1 MHKKSIYIKEQQYQ
15 LHAIDFGGQGE
26 CLIAFHGFGLNA
38 MLFEPLAEVLF
49 ARYRVVSV
57 DLFFHGQSYWNDNDV
72 QQPITPEVWQSIVQ
86 KLLNQLEV
94 QQFSLLGYS
103 MGSRMAVA
111 LLEYYAPNIKSVFLC
126 APDGII
132 PRMAFQLSTQYRFNR
147 WLFKWLVFR
156 TANILTLIN
165 VLTKL
170 HLLSNK
176 VSIFVSQQMYT
187 KRQRRRVYMSWVMF
201 RKLNTSVE
209 KLDIIFTQHPINI
222 HLVLAN
228 RDRILPV
235 SYFKPLIT
243 LNGVTTHYLDA
254 SHAGLI
260 NQLTQNKELLK
271 KLFLK

>member
-1 MHKKSIYIKEQQYQ
+1 
-15 LHAIDFGGQGE
+15 
-26 CLIAFHGFGLNA
+26 
-38 MLFEPLAEVLF
+38 
-49 ARYRVVSV
+49 
-57 DLFFHGQSYWNDNDV
+57 
-72 QQPITPEVWQSIVQ
+72 
-86 KLLNQLEV
+86 
-94 QQFSLLGYS
+94 
-103 MGSRMAVA
+103 
-111 LLEYYAPNIKSVFLC
+111 
-126 APDGII
+126 
-132 PRMAFQLSTQYRFNR
+132 
-147 WLFKWLVFR
+147 
-156 TANILTLIN
+156 
-165 VLTKL
+165 
-170 HLLSNK
+170 
-176 VSIFVSQQMYT
+176 
-187 KRQRRRVYMSWVMF
+187 MSWVMF